1 MTKIFS
7 KPVRVNDFIANTVNL
22 SNENIGI
29 YVRLLF
35 YAWENKA
42 MLCNI
47 EEDIFE
53 ITKAYDKTTQEK
65 VYKILHRYFTS
76 YVNFKTFI
84 NECLND
90 TKNYSINTRNYIEEN
105 YLNLEGNCYF
115 QKAQWLE
122 WVRVNGNFISQ
133 SNAGKIGGQSK
144 PNQNLNKSEPP
155 IPIIKPILNKTK
167 YTEEFEKVWKDLT
180 VRPGSKSKAFTS
192 FNKLSEEDKKKVV
205 ENYNFLISTV
215 NDPKFYPHVSSWLN
229 GDRIDEDIQ
238 LGEQQ
243 IRSLNDLG
251 KDHKYN
257 GFIDGKH
264 HFVYDMG
271 FAKDLVCYDKKGKKI

>member
-1 MTKIFS
+1 MTDKIFS
-7 KPVRVNDFIANTVNL
+7 MPVRVNDFMASTVNL
-22 SNENIGI
+22 SNEKLGM
-29 YVRLLF
+29 YFRLICF
-35 YAWENKA
+35 AWE
-42 MLCNI
+42 
-47 EEDIFE
+47 D
-53 ITKAYDKTTQEK
+53 
-65 VYKILHRYFTS
+65 
-76 YVNFKTFI
+76 
-84 NECLND
+84 
-90 TKNYSINTRNYIEEN
+90 
-105 YLNLEGNCYF
+105 
-115 QKAQWLE
+115 KAQLTQNLDEIYEICKAQDRETQRKVDSLIIKYFEFNEISKCFEQNGQKKE
-122 WVRVNGNFISQ
+122 WHRVNKNHVVKYE
-133 SNAGKIGGQSK
+133 NGKLGGRPKANGKLNETESK
-144 PNQNLNKSEPP
+144 ALILKP
-155 IPIIKPILNKTK
+155 IPIIKPIINKNK

-180 VRPGSKSKAFTS
+180 VRPGSKSKAFTA
-192 FNKLSEEDKKKVV
+192 FNKLSEEDKTKVV
-205 ENYNFLISTV
+205 ENYNFFITTV

>member
-1 MTKIFS
+1 MTDKIFS
-7 KPVRVNDFIANTVNL
+7 MPVRVNDFIANTVHL
-22 SNENIGI
+22 KNEDLGI
-29 YVRLLF
+29 YWRLLCF
-35 YAWENKA
+35 AWENKA
-42 MLCNI
+42 QLTGNM
-47 EEDIFE
+47 EEIYE
-53 ITKAYDKTTQEK
+53 ICKAYNSETREK
-65 VYKILHRYFTS
+65 VDKILIRFFS
-76 YVNFKTFI
+76 F
-84 NECLND
+84 NEVSKCF
-90 TKNYSINTRNYIEEN
+90 E
-105 YLNLEGNCYF
+105 
-115 QKAQWLE
+115 QKAQVEEWL
-122 WVRVNGNFISQ
+122 RVNKNHVV
-133 SNAGKIGGQSK
+133 
-144 PNQNLNKSEPP
+144 KSENGKLGGRPKANGKLTETESKALILKP
-155 IPIIKPILNKTK
+155 IPILNKNK

-192 FNKLSEEDKKKVV
+192 FNKLSEEDKTKVV

-264 HFVYDMG
+264 QFVYDMG